1 MRVLFATGS
10 AASYMLPPRLG
21 DEQVNC
27 GPDWA
32 DETAPDGQVRSL
44 ATPVGEYDLF
54 ALAARLP
61 RGQQPDAVVCL
72 VDASWRNLPRNLAA
86 FKCPR
91 VLLVA
96 DTHHLNSPLLNMLR
110 YATAEPF
117 DRIVL
122 LYDRHHAGF
131 FAAAGLRNL
140 YWFPGLTFPHGD
152 AAVRAVRQARRRK
165 EIMFVGQAGRF
176 HPRRRR
182 LLAALAARGLPV
194 GLKAVPQ
201 AAGLGLYG
209 ASLLGFNASLNG
221 DLNLRM
227 FEILAA
233 GATLLTDRLA
243 PASGLTDLW
252 ADGRELL
259 TYGSADELAEVA
271 AHALAHPRE
280 TAALG
285 AAGAAWFD
293 HHCNAERRRTAFQAL
308 ALDGTALPKFAL
320 PAIDPTRV
328 LFGGDADRLIDALVV
343 YEGVQELHREAE
355 TVQVTHAAGVPAD
368 ISSMWAT
375 LPRIQVNPEAG
386 AAEAD
391 VGVFDRTTE
400 QVPAA
405 RSLWCWNADAADG
418 MRLAAA
424 FAPHGFSQLHGP
436 LALFSRTA
444 AAPAPI
450 TATDDRRPHVLVYT
464 DDPDDGGVAHYNHSL
479 MAGLVA
485 AGFRVT
491 CAQTE
496 CAGPLVLQQRA
507 LGIRHHWIPYDTK
520 KEFART
526 LDDVASAG
534 RILDETQPD
543 LVVFSDCCPVS
554 NFAAREVA
562 RQAGVPYVV
571 VVGFVGE
578 YLAGR
583 FRGHLGRLA
592 LHYAEARA
600 VVAVSQ
606 ENLDLLHRHFGL
618 PAGAGTVI
626 HYGRP
631 ELFFAPRNEAVRAR
645 LRAELHLPK
654 TAVVAFTAARLARVK
669 GYLYQVAALRQLA
682 AKPGGGGLHLVWAG
696 DGEQRPEL
704 EHAIAEAGLAGRIH
718 LLGRRWD
725 VADWLDAADIFV
737 LPSEREGMPLAIM
750 EAMAKGLPVAAT
762 AVSGIPEQLGGTGH
776 LLPAPVP
783 DATEL
788 VRQLTAILQAWS
800 GDAAL
805 RRQVGAAGRRRAQQM
820 FREATMI
827 GHTVAL
833 IRRHLTVT
841 APACAEPMFRE
852 EQKVVRTRDQ
862 ITPVMDPKAAMPAK
876 CELQTVS

>member
-10 AASYMLPPRLG
+10 AARYMLPPRLG

-32 DETAPDGQVRSL
+32 DETTPEGQVRSL
-44 ATPVGEYDLF
+44 ATPVGEYDLS

-61 RGQQPDAVVCL
+61 PGQQPDAVVCL

-117 DRIVL
+117 DRIVF
-122 LYDRHHAGF
+122 LYDRHHAAF

-140 YWFPGLTFPHGD
+140 YWFPGLTFPHED
-152 AAVRAVRQARRRK
+152 AAVRAVRQVCRRPV
-165 EIMFVGQAGRF
+165 ITLVGQAGRY
-176 HPRRRR
+176 HPRRGRM
-182 LLAALAARGLPV
+182 LEALAARGLPV
-194 GLKAVPQ
+194 ERKALPQ
-201 AAGLGLYG
+201 GAGLGLYG

-243 PASGLTDLW
+243 PASGLADLW
-252 ADGRELL
+252 TDGRELF
-259 TYGSADELAEVA
+259 TYGSADELADVA
-271 AHALAHPRE
+271 AQTLARPRE
-280 TAALG
+280 TAAIG

-293 HHCNAERRRTAFQAL
+293 KHCNAQRRRTAFQAL
-308 ALDGTALPKFAL
+308 ALDGTALPEFAL

-328 LFGGDADRLIDALVV
+328 LFGGDTDRLIDALVV

-355 TVQVTHAAGVPAD
+355 TVQVTHAAGVPD
-368 ISSMWAT
+368 DVSSMWAT
-375 LPRIQVNPEAG
+375 LPRIQVSHAAD

-400 QVPAA
+400 TVPAA
-405 RSLWCWNADAADG
+405 RSLWCWNADAADAL
-418 MRLAAA
+418 RLEAA
-424 FAPHGFSQLHGP
+424 FAPHGFSRLNEQ

-444 AAPAPI
+444 TAPAP
-450 TATDDRRPHVLVYT
+450 AADDQRPHVLIYT

-485 AGFRVT
+485 AGYRVT
-491 CAQTE
+491 CAQSE

-526 LDDVASAG
+526 LDDAVSAG
-534 RILDETQPD
+534 RILEETRPD

-554 NFAAREVA
+554 NCAAREVA
-562 RQAGVPYVV
+562 RQTGVPYVI

-583 FRGHLGRLA
+583 FREHLGGLA
-592 LHYAEARA
+592 RQYAAARA

-606 ENLDLLHRHFGL
+606 ENLDLLHHHFGL
-618 PAGAGTVI
+618 PPGAGTVI

-631 ELFFAPRNEAVRAR
+631 ERFFAPRDEAVRTR
-645 LRAELHLPK
+645 LRAELRLPPS
-654 TAVVAFTAARLARVK
+654 AVVAFTAARLARVK
-669 GYLYQVAALRQLA
+669 GYLYQLAALRQLA
-682 AKPGGGGLHLVWAG
+682 ARPGGGRLHLVWAG

-704 EHAIAEAGLAGRIH
+704 ERVIAAAGLGGRIH

-750 EAMAKGLPVAAT
+750 EAMAKGLPVVAT
-762 AVSGIPEQLGGTGH
+762 AVSGIPEELGNTGH
-776 LLPAPVP
+776 LLPAPGP

-788 VRQLTAILQAWS
+788 VRQLADVLQAWT

-805 RRQVGAAGRRRAQQM
+805 RRQVGEAGRQRAGQM
-820 FREATMI
+820 FRESTMI

-833 IRRHLTVT
+833 IRRHLPTA
-841 APACAEPMFRE
+841 APACAA
-852 EQKVVRTRDQ
+852 TG
-862 ITPVMDPKAAMPAK
+862 
-876 CELQTVS
+876 